1 MCTLY
6 IADVS
11 LSRVRSKPS
20 TYRTIKIRGSR
31 VLPRPTSRIRAP
43 WPVAVHLHAC
53 ATRLSHSH
61 ERTLRASQT
70 HLQIAKG
77 KAHTISHDERRAASK
92 AQPHQSTRTYTH
104 ARSDKITHA
113 WTVSNGLC
121 QCVGPTLRRGHTRPR
136 RSSAPPWPRRSH
148 PARPA
153 LRQPHHPRHSVRMS
167 WKEARVQPTG
177 RGRGAWSQGEPPRT
191 VTARAAMPSVGPA
204 LGQRTHPTPAVH
216 AAAGEGVGEAACKL
230 LAGGDGPEGRQRAKA
245 ADTAM

>member
-1 MCTLY
+1 MYALYSRRVPVPCPVETKYIPYDKDKGVPGPPAPHKPHPCTVACGCASPCLCHS
-6 IADVS
+6 A
-11 LSRVRSKPS
+11 LALA
-20 TYRTIKIRGSR
+20 RT
-31 VLPRPTSRIRAP
+31 
-43 WPVAVHLHAC
+43 HAG
-53 ATRLSHSH
+53 
-61 ERTLRASQT
+61 RASQT